1 MAKQALREGHR
12 SKGRFSLLYAIMVL
26 SNVVLL
32 VGGQTLWKY
41 GLRDKNLTD
50 LKSVIVA
57 MFSPWIIGGIVLYV
71 VATVI
76 WIFLLNKLSLSL
88 LYPLQSLAYVLA
100 IVVSIVVFHEH
111 IPPLRWVGV
120 AIILAGVSLVAL

>member
-1 MAKQALREGHR
+1 M
-12 SKGRFSLLYAIMVL
+12 LYVIMIL

-32 VGGQTLWKY
+32 VAGQTLWKF
-41 GLRDKNLTD
+41 GLMNKDLTNI
-50 LKSVIVA
+50 KSVIVA

-120 AIILAGVSLVAL
+120 AVILAGVSLVAIK

>member
-1 MAKQALREGHR
+1 MDKETSDEVRR
-12 SKGRFSLLYAIMVL
+12 TKGRFSLLYVIMIL

-32 VGGQTLWKY
+32 VAGQTLWKF
-41 GLRDKNLTD
+41 GLMNKDLTNI
-50 LKSVIVA
+50 KSVIVA
-57 MFSPWIIGGIVLYV
+57 MFSPWVIAGIVLYV

-100 IVVSIVVFHEH
+100 ILVSIFVFHEH
-111 IPPLRWVGV
+111 VPWIRWAGV
-120 AIILAGVSLVAL
+120 LVILAGVALVAV